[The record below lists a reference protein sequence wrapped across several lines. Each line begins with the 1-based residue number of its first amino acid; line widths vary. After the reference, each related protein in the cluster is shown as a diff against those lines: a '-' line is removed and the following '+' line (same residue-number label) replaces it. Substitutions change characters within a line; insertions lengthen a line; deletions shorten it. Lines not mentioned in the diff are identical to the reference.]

1 MIGWHHWLNGHE
13 FEQASGVG
21 DEQGSLACCSPW
33 GRKQLDT
40 TERLNWTDAIQVIC
54 WQEAGLWE
62 TVDFLF
68 QCERKE
74 KKNLAVLRSLYSA
87 TKNYV
92 FLQHIPGLLTV
103 SGLSPLQEAVAWGV
117 RHSMEKCEH
126 LAFSP
131 DIFTVRLGEGR
142 AFSEMTTE
150 KFLAL
155 NITLFKEGNNQ
166 LRLIK
171 YSLKNTIFFYKLL
184 KNSLLT
190 SEQRESGICLHK
202 HSTALQT
209 QVLVLAL
216 LGEALNPSALSLCI
230 WWLVIITRL
239 PFPS

>member
-171 YSLKNTIFFYKLL
+171 YSLKNTIFF
-184 KNSLLT
+184 T
-190 SEQRESGICLHK
+190 SFSKTHSWLVNREKAGSACI
-202 HSTALQT
+202 STALPFR
-209 QVLVLAL
+209 LKSLSWPCWARL
-216 LGEALNPSALSLCI
+216 LTHQPSVYAFDD
-230 WWLVIITRL
+230 W
-239 PFPS
+239 